1 MQDRGLS
8 LSNLI
13 SSLLPKGHPCPEFGI
28 CVFFCFL
35 FFFKGPIFF
44 LCIYLFIWLHWV
56 FVAAHGL
63 FLVAASGG

>member
-28 CVFFCFL
+28 CVFFL
-35 FFFKGPIFF
+35 FFVFF
-44 LCIYLFIWLHWV
+44 
-56 FVAAHGL
+56 
-63 FLVAASGG
+63 